1 MERNYFNMII
11 VGIPTL
17 NEADN
22 ISKLVKKIDKYSL
35 ELGENIV
42 IINSDSNS
50 DDGTS
55 KIFLKTK
62 TFNSKISL
70 TSIQRGKGYN
80 VRNIFQYSL
89 AHFPNFDG
97 IILID
102 GDVISLD
109 KTWLKKM
116 YLSIREGN
124 DLVVPNYAR
133 KFFEGNATNH
143 FIYPILLKLFKK
155 DVPYQCISGD
165 LGFSKKLVKELI
177 YNCNWHSFSKGYG
190 IDIFLTLTALL
201 KSYKIKEIDLG
212 SKIHKR
218 SFEKIEKIFL
228 EVSQSFFE
236 TLTDNFSYIDRDK
249 YHLSFE
255 SHTKRFVDS
264 NDKPSI
270 DEIEKLR
277 TRALLL
283 LDIKEKYPQ
292 GIRPTVWHKK
302 LAESLKNIPKFSSN
316 ELARSLLPYYLL
328 RVYNYLK
335 FNNFGSVSFDLETT
349 TQNIKGSCCNKEKHF
364 NLYNSH

>member
-1 MERNYFNMII
+1 MII

-22 ISKLVKKIDKYSL
+22 IGKLVEKIDKYSV
-35 ELGENIV
+35 ELGQNIV

-50 DDGTS
+50 DDQTS
-55 KIFLKTK
+55 KIFLNTQ
-62 TFNSKISL
+62 TFHSKISL
-70 TSIQRGKGYN
+70 TSVHRGKGYN
-80 VRNIFQYSL
+80 VRNIFDYCL
-89 AHFPNFDG
+89 DHFSHFEG
-97 IILID
+97 VVLID

-109 KTWLKKM
+109 KTWLQKM

-143 FIYPILLKLFKK
+143 FIYPILVKLFEK

-165 LGFSKKLVKELI
+165 LGFSKKLVQELI
-177 YNCNWHSFSKGYG
+177 HNCNWHRYSKGYG

-201 KSYKIKEIDLG
+201 KSYKTKEIDLEA
-212 SKIHKR
+212 KIHKR

-236 TLTDNFSYIDRDK
+236 TLTDNFSYINRDK
-249 YHLSFE
+249 YQLVFE
-255 SHTKRFVDS
+255 SHTKRFVAS

-270 DEIEKLR
+270 DEIEKLKI
-277 TRALLL
+277 RALHL
-283 LDIKEKYPQ
+283 LDVVEDKYPQ
-292 GIRPTVWHKK
+292 GIEATVWHNK
-302 LAESLKNIPKFSSN
+302 LAESLKKLPKFSSK
-316 ELARSLLPYYLL
+316 ELTKNLLPYYLL

-335 FNNFGSVSFDLETT
+335 FNNFRSASFDLNEM
-349 TQNIKGSCCNKEKHF
+349 TQSIKKCYCNKEKCF
-364 NLYNSH
+364 DLYNSH